1 MRVRTLGLQHEGGAG
16 IGPGRGPRLGGG
28 VADAAAAVGGAG
40 LGVQRG
46 GRHGLACT
54 FLSMLVR
61 GQRERERERRSGYRP
76 ATRPIRT
83 VRARCRAAGAL
94 TAEWLT
100 RRRGDERAWRGGF
113 SVAGS
118 PLGSVW
124 SFVGAERECWRNDRA
139 NGNGTRHRIYAARDR
154 RMPPCRA
161 AEGRPTL
168 ASVYGLRSVR
178 TAQPHASTCEAP

>member
-61 GQRERERERRSGYRP
+61 GQRERERDAVVIGRLLVQFAPCAPGAGLP
-76 ATRPIRT
+76 
-83 VRARCRAAGAL
+83 VR
-94 TAEWLT
+94 
-100 RRRGDERAWRGGF
+100 
-113 SVAGS
+113 
-118 PLGSVW
+118 
-124 SFVGAERECWRNDRA
+124 
-139 NGNGTRHRIYAARDR
+139 
-154 RMPPCRA
+154 
-161 AEGRPTL
+161 
-168 ASVYGLRSVR
+168 
-178 TAQPHASTCEAP
+178 